1 MRLLSSIVLSIISI
15 LVVGLAA
22 RVSAEE
28 KESEMEYVSPKGRY
42 HIERLGEQN
51 EPLIVSTKNPAERA
65 PLPGA
70 SNEMDPSECQVG
82 FYYSP
87 DEDWIFYT
95 EHWRHHGV
103 LARELYHHETG
114 VNFVPANGKRSFTK
128 AIQSYAVKNGGLKQT
143 DFLEKRGANVYE
155 DHLGTEFRGW
165 SFDSGRLLIGVF
177 AETSERGP
185 FYVYF
190 NTRTKSFEQTP
201 YLRQVNK
208 NVAELTSDYAIDV
221 ICVEP
226 VAPLPPA
233 SELKARFD
241 ALDAKL
247 TTTYEAR
254 VQRTKADDVND
265 LKEAQTKWLQMRD
278 EGLKKYLAFAS
289 KGEEEKRR
297 LQFLGDVTATR
308 IEELN
313 QLTIPALTR

>member
-1 MRLLSSIVLSIISI
+1 MKRNILIRLSVVIGVLG
-15 LVVGLAA
+15 LVALVL
-22 RVSAEE
+22 AEE
-28 KESEMEYVSPKGRY
+28 KESEMEYVSPKGTY
-42 HIERLGEQN
+42 HIERVAGQD
-51 EPLIVSTKNPAERA
+51 EPLIVSTKNSADRA

-70 SNEMDPSECQVG
+70 SNELDPSECQVG

-87 DEDWIFYT
+87 DENWIFYT
-95 EHWRHHGV
+95 EHWRHHGL

-114 VNFVPANGKRSFTK
+114 VKFVPVSGKRSFTK
-128 AIQSYAVKNGGLKQT
+128 AIQSYAVKKGGFKQT
-143 DFLEKRGANVYE
+143 NFVAEHEPNY

-165 SFDSGRLLIGVF
+165 SLDSGRLLIGVY

-208 NVAELTSDYAIDV
+208 NVTNLTSDYATDV
-221 ICVEP
+221 VCVEP
-226 VAPLPPA
+226 LAPLPPA
-233 SELKARFD
+233 SELKARLD

-247 TTTYEAR
+247 TTNYEAR
-254 VQRTKADDVND
+254 LQPTKKDDVND
-265 LKEAQTKWLQMRD
+265 LKEAQRKWLQMRD
-278 EGLKKYLAFAS
+278 EGLQTYLGFAR
-289 KGEEEKRR
+289 KGEEEKQR